1 MYVLDNLW
9 NCKIRPSERAFR
21 EGGQY
26 ADLMHKSRALEDAFY
41 SELSSAGKKLYREDY
56 EIQMQMLGV
65 SEQDAFIK
73 GVRFGARFMLDVIG
87 EYDSPLP
94 QVDGVWDQETTKTGD
109 SS

>member
-1 MYVLDNLW
+1 MYILDNLW
-9 NCKIRPSERAFR
+9 NCKIRPSERGFR
-21 EGGQY
+21 EGSQY
-26 ADLMHKSRALEDAFY
+26 SELMHKSRALEDAFY

-56 EIQMQMLGV
+56 EMQMQMLDI

-94 QVDGVWDQETTKTGD
+94 QMDSILVQETAKNGE

>member
-1 MYVLDNLW
+1 MYILDNLW
-9 NCKIRPSERAFR
+9 NCKVRPSERGFR
-21 EGGQY
+21 EGSQY
-26 ADLMHKSRALEDAFY
+26 SELMHKSQMLENAFC

-56 EIQMQMLGV
+56 DVQMQMLNI

-87 EYDSPLP
+87 AYDSPLP
-94 QVDGVWDQETTKTGD
+94 QIDSISEQETANNSE

>member
-1 MYVLDNLW
+1 MYELENLW
-9 NCKIRPSERAFR
+9 NCKIKPSERAFR
-21 EGGQY
+21 EGSQY

-41 SELSSAGKKLYREDY
+41 AELSSAGKKLYREDY
-56 EIQMQMLGV
+56 EIQMQMLDI

-94 QVDGVWDQETTKTGD
+94 QVDGVLAEEATKTGD